1 MTYEEIKKKIEAC
14 TDLSII
20 EEKDTGNSKQL
31 RLSNGA
37 IINCFRTGTHNV
49 QGKNQQQVKDILD
62 GKVTAG
68 GRKVFVVYG
77 HDEIARTQLEAML
90 RRWDL
95 DPIILDQQ
103 ASGGQT
109 IIEKLEE
116 YSADVG
122 YAIVLATPDD
132 EGKAV
137 NEESYKFR
145 VRQNVVLELGM
156 FLAKLGRNKVAIL
169 LKEDKNFEK
178 PSDKA
183 LVLSDN
189 SNLTPCSAILAILC
203 KSAIGPI
210 GVKSN
215 LKSPVSKIIPLGV

>member
-1 MTYEEIKKKIEAC
+1 
-14 TDLSII
+14 
-20 EEKDTGNSKQL
+20 
-31 RLSNGA
+31 
-37 IINCFRTGTHNV
+37 
-49 QGKNQQQVKDILD
+49 
-62 GKVTAG
+62 
-68 GRKVFVVYG
+68 
-77 HDEIARTQLEAML
+77 ML

-178 PSDKA
+178 PSDIQGLIYIPFQNKVDEVA
-183 LVLSDN
+183 INLIRELSRQGINID
-189 SNLTPCSAILAILC
+189 SGRI
-203 KSAIGPI
+203 
-210 GVKSN
+210 
-215 LKSPVSKIIPLGV
+215 

>member
-62 GKVTAG
+62 GKVTNV
-68 GRKVFVVYG
+68 GRMVFVVYG

-95 DPIILDQQ
+95 DPVILDQQ
-103 ASGGQT
+103 ASSGQT

-116 YSADVG
+116 YGADVG

-178 PSDKA
+178 PSDIQGLIYIPFQNKVDEVA
-183 LVLSDN
+183 INLIRELSRQGINID
-189 SNLTPCSAILAILC
+189 SGRI
-203 KSAIGPI
+203 
-210 GVKSN
+210 
-215 LKSPVSKIIPLGV
+215 

>member
-1 MTYEEIKKKIEAC
+1 MKYEEIKKKIEAC

-62 GKVTAG
+62 GKVTNV

-95 DPIILDQQ
+95 DPVILDQQ
-103 ASGGQT
+103 ASSGQT

-116 YSADVG
+116 YGADVG

-178 PSDKA
+178 PSDIQGLIYIPFQNKVDEVA
-183 LVLSDN
+183 INLIRELSRQGINID
-189 SNLTPCSAILAILC
+189 SGRI
-203 KSAIGPI
+203 
-210 GVKSN
+210 
-215 LKSPVSKIIPLGV
+215 

>member
-14 TDLSII
+14 TDLGIV
-20 EEKDTGNSKQL
+20 EEKETGNSKQL

-77 HDEIARTQLEAML
+77 HDEIARTQLEAMH

-178 PSDKA
+178 PSDIQGLIYIPFQNKVDEVA
-183 LVLSDN
+183 INLIRELSRQGINID
-189 SNLTPCSAILAILC
+189 SGRI
-203 KSAIGPI
+203 
-210 GVKSN
+210 
-215 LKSPVSKIIPLGV
+215 